1 MKDMNRRFGNWFG
14 GERGGFDGPFGAR
27 RGGRGPGGPGGPFGP
42 GGPLGGGRGGFGG
55 RRGGPFGGRGEW
67 QELFGERPPRAERG
81 GVRYLV
87 LDAVRDQPRHGY
99 EIMAAIA
106 ERANGR
112 YKPSPGVVYP
122 TLQLLEEL
130 GHVKVT
136 EREEKKVYAITA
148 AGKAD
153 LAEHEDE
160 VASFYEQ
167 SEDVW
172 DDHADELRDFMHRV
186 RGLIR
191 AFRRAARR
199 GRLTPQTM
207 AKVRAILDDA
217 LGKLEALDGDR

>member
-1 MKDMNRRFGNWFG
+1 MG
-14 GERGGFDGPFGAR
+14 GSRGSF
-27 RGGRGPGGPGGPFGP
+27 GPGGPGRGSFGP
-42 GGPLGGGRGGFGG
+42 GGR
-55 RRGGPFGGRGEW
+55 FGGRGEW

-87 LDAVRDQPRHGY
+87 LDAVSETPRHGY

-136 EREEKKVYAITA
+136 ERDEKKVYAITA

-153 LAEHEDE
+153 LAEHTDE

-172 DDHADELRDFMHRV
+172 DDHAEELRDFMHRV

-207 AKVRAILDDA
+207 AKVRAILDEA
-217 LGKLEALDGDR
+217 LGKLEALDSDR

>member
-1 MKDMNRRFGNWFG
+1 MHGPWYNDW
-14 GERGGFDGPFGAR
+14 RGGMHGHRGRPYPAGDMGAAMWGDFWR
-27 RGGRGPGGPGGPFGP
+27 APA
-42 GGPLGGGRGGFGG
+42 
-55 RRGGPFGGRGEW
+55 
-67 QELFGERPPRAERG
+67 PRAERG
-81 GVRYLV
+81 VVRWLV
-87 LDAVRDQPRHGY
+87 LDAIAAQPRHGY
-99 EIMAAIA
+99 EIIQAISDKS
-106 ERANGR
+106 GGG